1 MSQEVLVID
10 DDRRITNM
18 LRRTL
23 AFAGYNVSTAG
34 DGPGGL
40 EVARQHRP
48 DLIVLDVMLPGLDGL
63 SVCRQLRA
71 VTDTPILMLTARDD
85 VPDRVLGLDAGADDY
100 LVKPFAVEELLARA
114 RALLRRT
121 RSPDE
126 ASPPVLSQAGVSLD
140 LGSYA
145 LTRGDRTTRLG
156 PIECKLL
163 EIFLRYPGQVLSRDR
178 LMEQVWGLEFEG
190 ESNVLEVY
198 VYHLRAKLEAD
209 DLPRLIQTVRGVG
222 YAFRE

>member
-1 MSQEVLVID
+1 MNQEVLVID

-34 DGPGGL
+34 DGPSGL
-40 EVARQHRP
+40 EVARQHQP

-121 RSPDE
+121 RPPDE
-126 ASPPVLSQAGVSLD
+126 PPPPVLSHAGVSLD

-145 LTRGDRTTRLG
+145 VTRGDHTTRLG

-163 EIFLRYPGQVLSRDR
+163 EIFLRHPGQVLSRDR

-198 VYHLRAKLEAD
+198 IYHLRAKLEAGG
-209 DLPRLIQTVRGVG
+209 LSRLIQTVRGVG